1 MNSLYERWF
10 HVAKSLNGSAD
21 HKTHEC
27 QVCHLLVRVADHV
40 LATYAKDEGE
50 CSETR
55 HAFAIDHLFV
65 RDSTLFHVW
74 TSAKHV
80 AMKRPDILR
89 YAASFTVGD
98 GDREQAERLE
108 SCICGIMEG
117 LWSHASNDVV
127 ALEMTLA
134 YSVTLLDMLARKGDR
149 AKVLLARDF
158 LMKHIHEQSRRR
170 MNGRLINTM
179 TVALVCCA
187 LPVVYLFL

>member
-65 RDSTLFHVW
+65 RDSSWFQEW
-74 TSAKHV
+74 TSAKNV
-80 AMKRPDILR
+80 IMKRH
-89 YAASFTVGD
+89 AAVLPLIG
-98 GDREQAERLE
+98 EQRIRR
-108 SCICGIMEG
+108 S
-117 LWSHASNDVV
+117 SHPNVWV
-127 ALEMTLA
+127 
-134 YSVTLLDMLARKGDR
+134 
-149 AKVLLARDF
+149 
-158 LMKHIHEQSRRR
+158 
-170 MNGRLINTM
+170 
-179 TVALVCCA
+179 
-187 LPVVYLFL
+187 